1 MKFEIGTL
9 DRRKLFI
16 LVAGLVLLTVVLVRQ
31 TRDSSST
38 PVVASADSIPLAERR
53 LERLRQVAAT
63 VPGKETVLQQAR
75 AELQGREAGI
85 LKADTAPQAQA
96 QLMDVIRRVAAA
108 NGIDARGA
116 EELRVRPLAND
127 YGEVLV
133 AVTFTCGIEQL
144 VNFLAGLANESQIIA
159 TDEINISGGTDKKKA
174 VQVRLSLSGL
184 VPKKLIPA
192 KRAVGVF

>member
-9 DRRKLFI
+9 DLRKLFV
-16 LVAGLVLLTVVLVRQ
+16 LVVGLVLLAIVVVRQ
-31 TRDSSST
+31 TRDSSSA
-38 PVVASADSIPLAERR
+38 PVVAAADSIPLAERR
-53 LERLRQVAAT
+53 LERLRQLAAT

-75 AELQGREAGI
+75 AELQTREAGI
-85 LKADTAPQAQA
+85 LKADTAPQAEA
-96 QLMDVIRRVAAA
+96 QLMDVIRRIAAA

-144 VNFLAGLANESQIIA
+144 VNFLAALANESQLIA

-174 VQVRLSLSGL
+174 VQVRLSLSGV